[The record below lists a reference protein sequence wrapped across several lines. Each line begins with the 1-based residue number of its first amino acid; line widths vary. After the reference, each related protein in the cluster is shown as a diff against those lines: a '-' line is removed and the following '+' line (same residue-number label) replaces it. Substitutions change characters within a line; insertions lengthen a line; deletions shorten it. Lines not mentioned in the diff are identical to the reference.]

1 MASIPSS
8 AQQRPA
14 EHTAARHAATRA
26 TPMPEGAGRSG
37 ARRAAL
43 IGLLMAVWLVFPPAW
58 SPADGGADRRGP
70 RPPAGRIEE
79 RFVYSQVH
87 MGMQVRVVLFA
98 AGETA
103 ARRAAGAAFA
113 EIARLDA
120 IFSDYRHDSE
130 LMRLA
135 GRSGGAPVPVSD
147 ELFTVLERAQELW
160 SRTGGAFDVTA
171 GPLTALWRRA
181 IREKRPPTTAE
192 LQRAAALTGGERMIL
207 HPESRAVELTAA
219 GMRLDLGA
227 IAKGYILDRALLT
240 LRRHGVS
247 RALIEAGGDI
257 VAGAAPPG
265 RDDWR
270 VAIAAGCAITLA
282 EAAVS
287 TSGDRFQ
294 YVVIDG
300 RRYSHTV
307 DPRTGM
313 GLTTRRTATVVAADG
328 LTADALATALTLL
341 DDAGSGA
348 LLAAFP
354 YARAWIRVAEG
365 STGSGPPTAL
375 GDGCPNLRD

>member
-1 MASIPSS
+1 
-8 AQQRPA
+8 
-14 EHTAARHAATRA
+14 
-26 TPMPEGAGRSG
+26 
-37 ARRAAL
+37 
-43 IGLLMAVWLVFPPAW
+43 MAVWLVFPPAW
-58 SPADGGADRRGP
+58 SPADGGADRRGL

-103 ARRAAGAAFA
+103 AQRAAGAAFA

-130 LMRLA
+130 LMQLA
-135 GRSGGAPVPVSD
+135 TRSGGVPVPVSD

-181 IREKRPPTTAE
+181 IRDQRAPETVE

-207 HPESRAVELTAA
+207 HPENRAVELSTA

-227 IAKGYILDRALLT
+227 IAKGYILDRALLA
-240 LRRHGVS
+240 LRGHGVP

-265 RDDWR
+265 RDGWR
-270 VAIAAGCAITLA
+270 VAIAGGEHPATAGDRPALEGAGLSPDPPAGVIQPAPEGAGPSSEPVAGGCEISLA

-294 YVVIDG
+294 YAVIDG
-300 RRYSHTV
+300 RRHSHTV

-341 DDAGSGA
+341 DDAASGD

-354 YARAWIRVAEG
+354 DARAWIRVAEG